1 MKSTAVF
8 VFALLALASFA
19 DISFADASAAAPKVA
34 PKLTDVFKDVTFT
47 QPKCYGRE
55 YSRAEL
61 RAHPKQTV
69 EQIKAKLIKYSA
81 DPQVN
86 SAGLKIEVRL
96 KGEEGTNYH
105 AEFSCFENAGQT
117 MCAIECDG
125 GSVTVAEFDQTKM
138 TLNSNGFT
146 VSGGCGDDGEG
157 TSANAS
163 ATKFLDA
170 IKGGDDIFKLQALP
184 QAYCQ

>member
-1 MKSTAVF
+1 MKSTAALL
-8 VFALLALASFA
+8 FATLALASFA
-19 DISFADASAAAPKVA
+19 DASTA
-34 PKLTDVFKDVTFT
+34 PKLADVFKDVTYA

-61 RAHPKQTV
+61 QAHPKQTV

-81 DPQVN
+81 DPQMN

-96 KGEEGTNYH
+96 KGEEGTNYR

-146 VSGGCGDDGEG
+146 VYGGCGEEGE
-157 TSANAS
+157 
-163 ATKFLDA
+163 TKFLDA
-170 IKGGDDIFKLQALP
+170 LKGGDDIFKLQALP
-184 QAYCQ
+184 QAYCSDASAAP